1 MKDGKIIKKTI
12 KGLLKRGYKPDKVVI
27 TDIYKSVE
35 QDSISSKRDPDYIL
49 GLVCDYG
56 FYLGMQETQI
66 RIPLN

>member
-12 KGLLKRGYKPDKVVI
+12 KGLLKRGYVPNKTVV
-27 TDIYKSVE
+27 TDIHKTVKNDTKSNK
-35 QDSISSKRDPDYIL
+35 SDPYYIL